1 MRKRILGIDTGT
13 NSIGWAI
20 VDYDDE
26 ASENRYTLIDKG
38 GNVFQEGVKT
48 EKGIESSKAAERTD
62 YKHQRVGYWRR
73 KVRKISLLKILIKY
87 QLCPPLS
94 VEELK
99 QWRSLKKYPLN
110 EEFMAWQRTDDNT
123 GDNPYYFRHL
133 CLTEKLDLT
142 ILKNRYIVGRAIY
155 HLNQRRGFLS
165 NRKEN
170 TKESDGK
177 VKQDIEALAQSMRDC
192 GTEYLGEY
200 FYRLYQNGEKIRIK
214 YTSRKDYEKELLA
227 ICRKQGM
234 PEELTRLLR
243 QTIITQRPL
252 KSQKH
257 TVGKCVYEPSK
268 SRCPMSHP
276 LYEQYRMYAFINSI
290 KMQGPSDNGLR
301 ALNETEKQAIIPL
314 FLKKSNK
321 EFKFEVIAKKLSN
334 GKKSYCYY
342 KDRKECAYRFNFYM
356 DTLVSGCPV
365 IAQLSEAFNVKNQTD
380 EWLERAC
387 EVYTRGDGK
396 NRYEIMNDIWH
407 VLFFFD
413 SEDKLKEFAREKLQM
428 DEEHA
433 CTFSKI
439 HLPSDYA
446 SLSLKAIRK
455 ILPYMKTYGMIYS
468 HAVFLANLPSVV
480 PCKVDKD
487 ALLPMLPREEAD
499 DIVKAFYDYD
509 PSMSAIRTQ
518 EEYVKRYIAYKYNLN
533 EKEERKLKMLY
544 HPSMIETFPKVRQQ
558 TAEGYYQLGSPRTGS
573 MRNPMAMHSLFRL
586 RHVVNALL
594 KEGKIDEDTVIHI
607 EFARELNDSNK
618 RAAIRQWQNERN
630 KQRKEAA
637 DKIREHSGNN
647 YEPSSTDV
655 LKYLLWKEQNHQCL
669 YTGETIKLAD
679 LFDGNKYDIEHTV
692 PRSVGG
698 DSTAMNLTVCN
709 SRYNREVKQAQ
720 LPSQLAGHE
729 QIMERITGWKET
741 IEKLDKEIRR
751 INTRGISD
759 KETKDRMIRKRHR
772 LMLERDYWKGKYDR
786 FTMTEVPEGFSRR
799 QGVDI
804 SVISKYARAYL
815 KSVFKHV
822 YVVKGIAT
830 SDFRKIWG
838 IQEEYEKKQRVNHC
852 HHVIDAITIACIG
865 KAEYDRLAQYYH
877 DEERWEWGMDSR
889 RATFP
894 KPWNTFTE
902 DMKHL
907 DETLLI
913 SHYTPDNLG
922 KQTRKKVRKAGK
934 ITGQYMQGDTAR
946 GALHQDT
953 YYGAIERDGEIRYVV
968 RKQLNQV
975 EEKDAKSIVKNIVDD
990 AVREKVEAAV
1000 KEHGSLKKAVEAGI
1014 WMNKDKRV
1022 AIYKVRVYTPLIKRP
1037 LHIRLQRDLSTK
1049 EYKRKFHVLNDSNY
1063 MMGIYVGKDK
1073 RGKGKRDFELINRL
1087 DAVAYYNSGV
1097 SAQGIDIL
1105 PTESKNGFPLRWK
1118 LKIGTMVLLYEE
1130 IPEEI
1135 YELDE
1140 AGLCKRLYK
1149 ITGMTSELDKGNI
1162 YGFVSLVHHQEA
1174 RSLEEVSF
1182 QKGSFKRDET
1192 FRSKIKLRHTQFK
1205 ALVQGYDFEMDE
1217 LGKIRFKNR

>member
-1 MRKRILGIDTGT
+1 MKKRILGIDTGT

-26 ASENRYTLIDKG
+26 ASESKYTLLDRGVNI
-38 GNVFQEGVKT
+38 FQEGVKV
-48 EKGIESSKAAERTD
+48 EKGIESSKASERTG

-73 KVRKISLLKILIKY
+73 KVRKICLLKILIKY

-110 EEFMAWQRTDDNT
+110 EAFMAWQRTDDNT
-123 GDNPYYFRHL
+123 EDNPYYFRHL
-133 CLTEKLDLT
+133 CLTEKLDLSN
-142 ILKNRYIVGRAIY
+142 LKNRYIVGRALY

-177 VKQDIEALAQSMRDC
+177 VKQDIDALAQSMRDC
-192 GTEYLGEY
+192 GAEYLGEY
-200 FYRLYQNGEKIRIK
+200 FYRLYQNGEKIRTQ
-214 YTSRKDYEKELLA
+214 YTSRMDCEKELLA
-227 ICRKQGM
+227 ICWKQGLS
-234 PEELTRLLR
+234 EELTQELR
-243 QTIITQRPL
+243 HTIITQRPL

-257 TVGKCVYEPSK
+257 TVGRCVYEPSK
-268 SRCPMSHP
+268 SRCPISHP
-276 LYEQYRMYAFINSI
+276 LYEQYRMYAFINNI
-290 KMQGPSDNGLR
+290 KMQGPGDNELR
-301 ALNETEKQAIIPL
+301 VLTENEKQAIIPL
-314 FLKKSNK
+314 FLRKSKK
-321 EFKFEVIAKKLSN
+321 EFKFEDIAKKLSN
-334 GKKSYCYY
+334 GKKNYSYY
-342 KDRKECAYRFNFYM
+342 KDRAARAYRFNYYM
-356 DTLVSGCPV
+356 DTSVSGCPV
-365 IAQLSEAFNVKNQTD
+365 IAQLSEAFDVKDQID

-387 EVYTRGDGK
+387 EVYTRGSGK
-396 NRYEIMNDIWH
+396 SRYEIMNDIWH

-413 SEDKLKEFAREKLQM
+413 NEDKLKEFARGKLQM

-433 CTFSKI
+433 CIFSKI

-455 ILPYMKTYGMIYS
+455 ILPYMKSYGMIYS
-468 HAVFLANLPSVV
+468 HAVFLANLPCVIS
-480 PCKVDKD
+480 CKVDKD
-487 ALLPMLPREEAD
+487 VLLPMLPREEAD
-499 DIVKAFYDYD
+499 DIVEAFYEYD
-509 PSMSAIRTQ
+509 PSSSAIRTQ
-518 EEYVKRYIAYKYNLN
+518 EEYVKRYIAYKYNLD
-533 EKEERKLKMLY
+533 EMEERKLKNLY

-594 KEGKIDEDTVIHI
+594 KEGKIDENTIIHI

-630 KQRKEAA
+630 KLNKEAA
-637 DKIREHSGNN
+637 ERIREHLGSD
-647 YEPSSTDV
+647 YVPSQTDL
-655 LKYLLWKEQNHQCL
+655 LKYRLWEEQNHLCL
-669 YTGETIKLAD
+669 YTGETIKVTD
-679 LFDGNKYDIEHTV
+679 LFDPNKYDREHTI
-692 PRSVGG
+692 PQSVGG
-698 DSTAMNLTVCN
+698 DSTDMNLTVCN
-709 SRYNREVKQAQ
+709 SHYNREVKRAQ
-720 LPSQLAGHE
+720 LPSQLANHE
-729 QIMERITGWKET
+729 QIMERIAGWKET

-759 KETKDRMIRKRHR
+759 KETKDRVIQKRHR

-804 SVISKYARAYL
+804 SVISKYARSYL
-815 KSVFKHV
+815 KSVFKNV
-822 YVVKGIAT
+822 YIVKGIAT

-838 IQEEYEKKQRVNHC
+838 IQSEYEKKQRENHC
-852 HHVIDAITIACIG
+852 HHAIDAITIACIG

-877 DEERWEWGMDSR
+877 DKERLEWGLDSR
-889 RATFP
+889 RAVFP

-907 DETLLI
+907 DKALLI
-913 SHYTPDNLG
+913 SHYTADNPG
-922 KQTRKKVRKAGK
+922 KQTRKKVRKNGK
-934 ITGQYMQGDTAR
+934 IIGQYMQGDTAR
-946 GALHQDT
+946 GSLHQDT

-968 RKQLNQV
+968 RKPLDQLD
-975 EEKDAKSIVKNIVDD
+975 EKNVRNIVDD
-990 AVREKVEAAV
+990 VVREKVEAAI

-1022 AIYKVRVYTPLIKRP
+1022 AIHKVRVYTLQIKRP
-1037 LHIRLQRDLSTK
+1037 LDIRLQRDLSTK
-1049 EYKRKFHVLNDSNY
+1049 EYKRKFHVANDSNY
-1063 MMGIYVGKDK
+1063 IMGIYVGKNK
-1073 RGKGKRDFELINRL
+1073 NGKEKRDFELINLL
-1087 DAVAYYNSGV
+1087 DAVEYYNSGV

-1105 PTESKNGFPLRWK
+1105 PTESKNGYPLRWK

-1130 IPEEI
+1130 TPEEI

-1140 AGLCKRLYK
+1140 AGLCKRFYK
-1149 ITGMTSELDKGNI
+1149 VTGMSSMVVNGCN
-1162 YGFVSLVHHQEA
+1162 YGILSLLFHQEA
-1174 RSLEEVSF
+1174 RSAKDVKLTNGVFKNAEVTRA
-1182 QKGSFKRDET
+1182 GIT
-1192 FRSKIKLRHTQFK
+1192 LLHTQFK
-1205 ALVQGYDFEMDE
+1205 ALVQGYDFEMDD
-1217 LGKIRFKNR
+1217 LGRIRFKNR